1 MRDVKGFC
9 KLMDISVPE
18 YEHFDYYI
26 NQFSKLEKWKNIKK
40 LIKIYEEAEEKYG
53 DLYEYR
59 LKKSNE
65 IIEYLK
71 NTRAYNELQDDNL
84 LPDLPT
90 TKNFEY
96 SEDKK
101 YISIDIN
108 KANWVVLKKYDP
120 EFAPE
125 LGNSYEDFISKF
137 DVPEIFNH
145 SKQLR
150 QYIFGNINPK
160 RQGKAQRVVTQ
171 SILNKYNHLNLDIAC
186 IKNDEVIYS
195 FESFEQVEEILTS
208 VDREIFKIK
217 LFTVKRVQDFR
228 INTFL
233 SESGEELYKEMV
245 GCNGNQF
252 FMNLKNHIFEEPLDI
267 RDLYFRMDGSLAIWN
282 VDKLKISL

>member
-195 FESFEQVEEILTS
+195 FESFNQIEEILTS

-217 LFTVKRVQDFR
+217 LFTVKRIQDFR

-252 FMNLKNHIFEEPLDI
+252 FMNLKNHIFEESLDI

>member
-217 LFTVKRVQDFR
+217 LFTVKRIQDFR

-252 FMNLKNHIFEEPLDI
+252 FMNLKNHIFEESLDI

>member
-26 NQFSKLEKWKNIKK
+26 NQFSKLEKWKNIKD

-53 DLYEYR
+53 DLYEFR

-65 IIEYLK
+65 IINYLK
-71 NTRAYNELQDDNL
+71 STRAYNELQDDNL

-101 YISIDIN
+101 YISIDIK
-108 KANWVVLKKYDP
+108 KANWIVLKKYDP

-125 LGNSYEDFISKF
+125 LGDSYEDFIAKF

-160 RQGKAQRVVTQ
+160 RQGKAQRVITQ

-195 FESFEQVEEILTS
+195 FESFDQIGEILTT

>member
-1 MRDVKGFC
+1 MKDVKGFC

-26 NQFSKLEKWKNIKK
+26 NQFSKLEKWKNIKD

-53 DLYEYR
+53 DLYEFR

-65 IIEYLK
+65 IINYLK
-71 NTRAYNELQDDNL
+71 STRAYNELQDDNL

-101 YISIDIN
+101 YISIDIK
-108 KANWVVLKKYDP
+108 KANWAALKKYDP

-125 LGNSYEDFISKF
+125 LGDSYEDFIAKF

-160 RQGKAQRVVTQ
+160 RQGKAQRVITQ

-186 IKNDEVIYS
+186 IKNYEVIYS
-195 FESFEQVEEILTS
+195 FESFDQIEEILTS
-208 VDREIFKIK
+208 VDKEIFKIK

-233 SESGEELYKEMV
+233 SESGEKLYKEMV

-252 FMNLKNHIFEEPLDI
+252 FMNLKNYIFEEPLDI

>member
-195 FESFEQVEEILTS
+195 FESFNQIEEILTS
-208 VDREIFKIK
+208 VDKEIFKIK

-252 FMNLKNHIFEEPLDI
+252 FMNLKNHIFEESLDI

>member
-1 MRDVKGFC
+1 
-9 KLMDISVPE
+9 MDISVPE

-125 LGNSYEDFISKF
+125 LGNSYENFISKF

-195 FESFEQVEEILTS
+195 FESFNQIEEILTS
-208 VDREIFKIK
+208 VDKKIFKIK

-252 FMNLKNHIFEEPLDI
+252 FMNLKNHIFEESLDI